1 MGQVL
6 PLPSPGSRSQP
17 SEQTTKLDVV
27 VPFEADHVH
36 CELCG
41 LPLGREARR
50 FILISPIRDGEQIT
64 VCSTCHRAA
73 LGEGYRPAV

>member
-6 PLPSPGSRSQP
+6 PLPSPASRPQQ
-17 SEQTTKLDVV
+17 SEQPAHLEVV
-27 VPFEADHVH
+27 APLETGHVH

-50 FILISPIRDGEQIT
+50 FSLNSPMRGGELVT
-64 VCSTCHRAA
+64 VCSTCHKAA
-73 LGEGYRPAV
+73 LGEGYRPAL